1 MCVQCMM
8 TAMTSIAAASG
19 TRSWLANKRP
29 HWLTAR
35 RLRQI
40 TIGLFAAAVLASG
53 MLSGSG
59 GS

>member
-8 TAMTSIAAASG
+8 TAITSVAAASG
-19 TRSWLANKRP
+19 TRSWLANQRP
-29 HWLTAR
+29 NWLTPR
-35 RLRQI
+35 RLRHI

>member
-1 MCVQCMM
+1 MM

-19 TRSWLANKRP
+19 SRSWLANKRP
-29 HWLTAR
+29 NWLTPR
-35 RLRQI
+35 RLRHI